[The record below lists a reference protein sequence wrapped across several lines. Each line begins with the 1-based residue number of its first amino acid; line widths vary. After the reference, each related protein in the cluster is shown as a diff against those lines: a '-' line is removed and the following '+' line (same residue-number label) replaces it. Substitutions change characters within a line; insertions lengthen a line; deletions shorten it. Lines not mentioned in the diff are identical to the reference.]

1 LKGGVEMFLHVFG
14 YNLKTIL
21 RTRESV
27 FWSLVFSI
35 LLATLFYFAFGN
47 LSSAERFQLIDIALV
62 EGENIKEESQFL
74 TVLSSVSDA
83 DGNTSEDDLFRVRTT
98 TGDEADE
105 LLKNGKIAGYIFYE
119 NGIKLAVS
127 GSGLSQT
134 IIKSFLDQYR
144 QNSSTISSIIKE
156 NPTALFKTVT
166 AVMNRQDYLTASPA
180 SSSGADVTVNFFYA
194 LLAMACLMGSTS
206 SVFEIT
212 KLQANLSSLA
222 ARVNVTPVKKFK
234 MFLYNISAITL
245 FQVAV
250 ILIVLAYLMFVL
262 GINFGNRIGYVI
274 LTCIVGSITGVFFG
288 TLTGVFGKSMGV
300 KMAVTIGGTLFSSFL
315 AGLMATE
322 MKYFVQQNAPVVSY
336 LSPANLI
343 ADAFYSLYYYE
354 SLSRFFINIGV
365 LSLISVLFCTIT
377 CLVLRRRSYAS
388 L

>member
-1 LKGGVEMFLHVFG
+1 MFIHVFS

-21 RTRESV
+21 RNKESV
-27 FWSLVFSI
+27 FWSLFFSI

-47 LSSAERFQLIDIALV
+47 LSSAESFRRIDIALV
-62 EGENIKEESQFL
+62 EGKRLNEGTQFY
-74 TVLSSVSDA
+74 TALSSVSDA
-83 DGNTSEDDLFRVRTT
+83 DGQTSPDDMFWVAVVNRE
-98 TGDEADE
+98 EADE
-105 LLKNGKIAGYIFYE
+105 LLKNGRIAGYIYYE

-127 GSGLSQT
+127 GTGLNQT
-134 IIKSFLDQYR
+134 IIKSFLDQYI
-144 QNSSTISSIIKE
+144 QNSSTVSTIVKE
-156 NPTALFKTVT
+156 NPAALFKTVT
-166 AVMNRQDYLTASPA
+166 AVMNRQEYLKAAP
-180 SSSGADVTVNFFYA
+180 SSASGADNTVNFFYA

-206 SVFEIT
+206 SVYEIT

-234 MFLYNISAITL
+234 MFLYNVSAITL
-245 FQVAV
+245 FQIVV

-262 GINFGNRIGYVI
+262 GINFGDRIGYVI

-288 TLTGVFGKSMGV
+288 TVTGVFGKTIGV

-315 AGLMATE
+315 AGLMAME
-322 MKYFVQQNAPVVSY
+322 MKYFVQQNAPIVSY

-354 SLSRFFINIGV
+354 SLSRFFVNIGI